1 MTLPEVCRVL
11 RQYDVM
17 WKLKQFSKKREKK
30 YNSIHNLVADT
41 SWRGHLQK
49 KAKSKKIHSQTFR
62 FFLVL
67 RTTWISVESKSFRE
81 IDWGIKLQVASRI
94 QCCTKFSTFLQRVG
108 SRRKI
113 KKAKCISDIAYWA
126 YCAKSRREL
135 IWKNCKKSFM
145 KNHRIPFSL
154 TYTTG
159 NMSLQRLMKLNNTIY
174 YTCS

>member
-17 WKLKQFSKKREKK
+17 WKLKQFSKKREKNIIQSTTSLLTLLGVVIFKKRQKVKK
-30 YNSIHNLVADT
+30 YIV
-41 SWRGHLQK
+41 K
-49 KAKSKKIHSQTFR
+49 R
-62 FFLVL
+62 FDFFFVL

-81 IDWGIKLQVASRI
+81 IDLGIKLQVASRI
-94 QCCTKFSTFLQRVG
+94 QCCTKFSTFLQRVR
-108 SRRKI
+108 SRREI
-113 KKAKCISDIAYWA
+113 KKAKSISNIPHWA

-145 KNHRIPFSL
+145 TNHRIPLSL

-159 NMSLQRLMKLNNTIY
+159 NVSLQRLMKLHSVI
-174 YTCS
+174 